1 MVATVPGGAVDRGNG
16 TDAASGL
23 ETDGRGTARGP
34 ASATRPVPGVPGL
47 TSVLRPRRDT
57 PVTTSAAFRA
67 YPRPPV
73 EPLTLIGV
81 SHRRGG
87 ADALETY
94 AHAYAERP
102 VAQRLAAV
110 GVHAWFA
117 LDTCNR
123 FDVVLLRPADL
134 PLARLRAAL
143 TPDGAQRRPY
153 VYAGEAALEQLA
165 RVASSLDA
173 LNPGED
179 QVMRQVRDA
188 AQAAR
193 AVRRLGGDLSFAVD
207 AALRIAKS
215 VRREVALAPR
225 DASLFSLARADVEAV
240 LGAASAAPGPRRAVV
255 VGAGEMGQLAA
266 RSLAAIPGVQLT
278 IVNRDADRARRVA
291 AEHGAEAR
299 SLAEVQA
306 LGIDAEVLVAA
317 TRGGRLVDAAWLAR
331 SPSLR
336 LAVDLGVPRTVD
348 AAAARTR
355 GVRVLDVDG
364 LQAAGS
370 ERRLALE
377 ARLAQAE
384 RVLHE
389 GVEAEMRAWAERSLA
404 PAIRALHAWLEE
416 TLAGAVPPEEA
427 RRLAKRLAFVPVKG
441 LRAVA
446 RDHGVAAA
454 RTFLAETGLDRPTEE
469 HEA

>member
-1 MVATVPGGAVDRGNG
+1 MASVGGTGRCRGV
-16 TDAASGL
+16 L
-23 ETDGRGTARGP
+23 GRPPLGAP
-34 ASATRPVPGVPGL
+34 PC
-47 TSVLRPRRDT
+47 DT
-57 PVTTSAAFRA
+57 PVTTASGAGA
-67 YPRPPV
+67 YPRSPV

-94 AHAYAERP
+94 AHAYAAHP
-102 VAQRLAAV
+102 VAERLEAV
-110 GVHAWFA
+110 GVRSWFA

-123 FDVVLLRPADL
+123 LDVVMVRPDGL

-143 TPDGAQRRPY
+143 TAADAPRRPY

-165 RVASSLDA
+165 RVAASLDA

-193 AVRRLGGDLSFAVD
+193 ADRRVDAELSFAVD

-225 DASLFSLARADVEAV
+225 DASLFSLARADVE
-240 LGAASAAPGPRRAVV
+240 GALARTAGAPRAVV
-255 VGAGEMGQLAA
+255 VGAGEMGELAA
-266 RSLAAIPGVQLT
+266 RSIAAIPGVRLT
-278 IVNRDADRARRVA
+278 IVNRDVARARRLA
-291 AEHGAEAR
+291 AEHGARAWA
-299 SLAEVQA
+299 LADAPAQD
-306 LGIDAEVLVAA
+306 LDAEVLVAA
-317 TRGGRLVDAAWLAR
+317 TRGGRLVDAPWLTR
-331 SPSLR
+331 MPSLR
-336 LAVDLGVPRTVD
+336 LAVDLGVPRTID
-348 AAAARTR
+348 AAAARAR
-355 GVRVLDVDG
+355 GIRVLDVDT
-364 LQAAGS
+364 LQAAGAV
-370 ERRLALE
+370 RRQALE
-377 ARLAQAE
+377 ERLAQAE

-389 GVEAEMRAWAERSLA
+389 GVAAEMRAWAERSLA
-404 PAIRALHAWLEE
+404 PSIRAMHAWFEA
-416 TLAGAVPPEEA
+416 TLDGVLPPDDA

-454 RTFLAETGLDRPTEE
+454 RTFLAETGLDRPQEVDE
-469 HEA
+469 P

>member
-1 MVATVPGGAVDRGNG
+1 VVATVPWGAVDRGNG

-23 ETDGRGTARGP
+23 ETDGRGRAGNHR
-34 ASATRPVPGVPGL
+34 AATRPVPGVPGPR
-47 TSVLRPRRDT
+47 SVVDVRPRDT

-67 YPRPPV
+67 YPRSPV

-110 GVHAWFA
+110 GVDAWFA

-123 FDVVLLRPADL
+123 FDVVLHRPTDL

-143 TPDGAQRRPY
+143 TPDGAPRRPY

-193 AVRRLGGDLSFAVD
+193 ADRRLGGDLSFAVD

-240 LGAASAAPGPRRAVV
+240 LAAPAGPRRAVV

-266 RSLAAIPGVQLT
+266 RSIAAIPGVHLT
-278 IVNRDADRARRVA
+278 IVNRDAERARDVA
-291 AEHGAEAR
+291 AQHGAEAR

-306 LGIDAEVLVAA
+306 LGHDAEVLVAA
-317 TRGGRLVDAAWLAR
+317 SRGGRLVDAAWLAR
-331 SPSLR
+331 MPSLR
-336 LAVDLGVPRTVD
+336 LAVDLGVPRTID
-348 AAAARTR
+348 ATAARTR
-355 GVRVLDVDG
+355 GVRVLDVDT

-370 ERRLALE
+370 ARRLALE

-404 PAIRALHAWLEE
+404 PSIRALHAWLEE
-416 TLAGAVPPEEA
+416 TLAGTVPPEEV
-427 RRLAKRLAFVPVKG
+427 RRLARRLAFVPVKG

-454 RTFLAETGLDRPTEE
+454 RTFLAETGLDRPAEE
-469 HEA
+469 REA